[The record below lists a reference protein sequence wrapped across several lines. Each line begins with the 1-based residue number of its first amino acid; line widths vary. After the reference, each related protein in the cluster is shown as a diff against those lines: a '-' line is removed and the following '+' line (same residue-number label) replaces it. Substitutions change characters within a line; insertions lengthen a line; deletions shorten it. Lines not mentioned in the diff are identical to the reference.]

1 MKVKWKLLI
10 SCWVSVD
17 IILLI
22 LWNERSWMLLL
33 IGLNHLC
40 NEWAIVTE
48 LLNWT
53 YGIIYNRFEL
63 IGMSIKL
70 KLNIIYWMCC
80 VESSCVDMECFDC
93 WSLSYNWLIFNQVEL
108 QELYLVV
115 WYCWNLHIHL
125 VLRVVTTLS
134 QHLNTHR
141 GKTVEYWHN
150 QLHHPSLFGHT
161 STTKWGSWVT

>member
-115 WYCWNLHIHL
+115 WYCWNLHIQYTGYNSYFS
-125 VLRVVTTLS
+125 R
-134 QHLNTHR
+134 
-141 GKTVEYWHN
+141 
-150 QLHHPSLFGHT
+150 
-161 STTKWGSWVT
+161 SWWYTYSRS